1 MEINPL
7 RHGSSISVQDASQ
20 VGEARRLASAFAH
33 RLGFDEEAAGRVA
46 IAVSEAARN
55 VSLHGGG
62 GEIVLTALPWHDQ
75 SCVEVLAL
83 DRGPGMP
90 DIAKCM
96 RDGYS
101 TSGTTGTGLGA
112 IARLAD
118 HFDIHSIP
126 GAGTALMARF
136 CPRRSPSH
144 RDGARME
151 FSAACLAHSGE
162 DLCGDAW
169 AQDFFPGGATF
180 AMADG
185 LGHGEYAS
193 QAAQEALRI
202 FRQSSG
208 DSPTAILERMHAAMR
223 STRGAAVALA
233 RLDFQRRS
241 VTFAG
246 IGNISAAIL
255 SDTGSRSMVS
265 LNGTVGHEIRK
276 IQEFQYPWPQQAL
289 LIMHTDGLG
298 SRWNLDSYAGLA
310 TRSPGLI
317 AGVLYRDFS
326 RRRDDVTV
334 LVAREC

>member
-1 MEINPL
+1 MNPL
-7 RHGSSISVQDASQ
+7 RHGSSIPVHDASQ
-20 VGEARRLASAFAH
+20 VGEARRLASVFAH
-33 RLGFDEEAAGRVA
+33 RLGFDEEATGRVA
-46 IAVSEAARN
+46 LAVTEAARN
-55 VSLHGGG
+55 LSLHGGG

-101 TSGTTGTGLGA
+101 TAGTPGTGLGA
-112 IARLAD
+112 ITRVAD
-118 HFDIHSIP
+118 HFDIHSTP
-126 GAGTALMARF
+126 GAGTALLARF
-136 CPRRSPSH
+136 LPRQSSSGRN
-144 RDGARME
+144 GATME
-151 FSAACLAHSGE
+151 FSATCLAHSGE
-162 DLCGDAW
+162 DLCGDGW
-169 AQDFFPGGATF
+169 AQEFFPGGATF
-180 AMADG
+180 ALADG
-185 LGHGEYAS
+185 LGHGEYANE
-193 QAAQEALRI
+193 AAQEALRI
-202 FRQSSG
+202 FRQYSG
-208 DSPTAILERMHAAMR
+208 NTPTAILERMHAAMR

-233 RLDFQRRS
+233 RLDLERRS

-246 IGNISAAIL
+246 LGNISAAIL

-265 LNGTVGHEIRK
+265 LNGTLGHEIHK
-276 IQEFQYPWPQQAL
+276 IQEFQYPWPERAL

-298 SRWNLDSYAGLA
+298 SRWDLNSYAGLA
-310 TRSPGLI
+310 SRSPGLI